1 MSENDFY
8 HHDEGAEPGFSD
20 EMDPLGTANQQ
31 TFANEEQMSSGPVK
45 IGKAKTKKT
54 MSKGKKI
61 AYGAGGVVVAILG
74 LAILLDPG
82 KPKVN
87 ASPRPPANAQA
98 AAAPTQM
105 MGGDAAAAGPATVMG
120 GSPAPAD
127 PAAAALAADPSKVA
141 TLAPNTATPAAAQ
154 AQAAAPAP
162 VQEAPPA
169 AAPAPAPAPAQAQTS
184 TSAAAAQPAQVAARD
199 SEKGSAKGRHKDQPA
214 EKAAAAS
221 ETPAELAS
229 RVAVLER
236 RLAHYE
242 REEAQARAR
251 RAKDTVV
258 RYTAPAVKPVP
269 AQTDKSNLLAPA
281 VVEAKKAVPVSD
293 NVRVIGSSTRHGVTS
308 ALVDVGGLKYRVS
321 PGESVPGLGTVQTV
335 AVDAAGATVVEINGA
350 RYQ

>member
-1 MSENDFY
+1 MSDNSFY
-8 HHDEGAEPGFSD
+8 NHGESMEPGFGD
-20 EMDPLGTANQQ
+20 EMDPLGTAAQQ
-31 TFANEEQMSSGPVK
+31 PFAEEDQGSTQSVK

-61 AYGAGGVVVAILG
+61 AYGAGGVVFAILG

-87 ASPRPPANAQA
+87 ASPRPPAHAQA
-98 AAAPTQM
+98 AATPSQM
-105 MGGDAAAAGPATVMG
+105 MGGDAGAPSPATVMG

-127 PAAAALAADPSKVA
+127 PAAAAPTADPSKVA
-141 TLAPNTATPAAAQ
+141 VLAANAP
-154 AQAAAPAP
+154 AAAPAP
-162 VQEAPPA
+162 AAAQEQAPTP
-169 AAPAPAPAPAQAQTS
+169 APAPAPAPATAPAPAPVQAP
-184 TSAAAAQPAQVAARD
+184 APAAQPAQVAARD
-199 SEKGSAKGRHKDQPA
+199 GQKASAKGHHKDQSN
-214 EKAAAAS
+214 EKAGAAN

-251 RAKDTVV
+251 RAKDAVV

-269 AQTDKSNLLAPA
+269 AQSDKSTVLVQSA
-281 VVEAKKAVPVSD
+281 VEAKKPVLSGD

-308 ALVDVGGLKYRVS
+308 ALVDFGGMKYRVS
-321 PGESVPGLGTVQTV
+321 PGESIPGLGTVQTV
-335 AVDAAGATVVEINGA
+335 AVDAAGNPVVEINGA